1 MKTTIITAAILALT
15 TSAAMAGP
23 NATQQIAAMPNGAL
37 KSALTEL
44 NNEDQ
49 RLVDGH
55 YDAETGTLTLY
66 TQDMKAGSDG
76 NISRRAVV
84 VDGIIAAQGETG
96 AAGADG
102 KDGAD
107 GTNGRGG
114 IDGRDG
120 QDFDA
125 SAHRAALAS
134 STALGGLQFTSLS
147 EGQQGWAAGIGGQ
160 YEGDVAFAVGANY
173 GVTDSVT
180 AYASIAATVDGD
192 GLSAF
197 VGMSGRF

>member
-1 MKTTIITAAILALT
+1 MKTTIITAAIMALT

-23 NATQQIAAMPNGAL
+23 NASQMIGKLPAGAVRDAINEVNL
-37 KSALTEL
+37 
-44 NNEDQ
+44 EDQ
-49 RLVDGH
+49 RLTDGH
-55 YDAETGTLTLY
+55 YNADTGVLTLY

-84 VDGIIAAQGETG
+84 VDGIIAAQGE
-96 AAGADG
+96 AG

-107 GTNGRGG
+107 GTNGRDG

-134 STALGGLQFTSLS
+134 STALGGLQFQSLS
-147 EGQQGWAAGIGGQ
+147 KGQQGWAAGIGGQ

-173 GVTDSVT
+173 GVTNNVT

-197 VGMSGRF
+197 LGMSGRF

>member
-1 MKTTIITAAILALT
+1 MKTTIITAAIMALT

-49 RLVDGH
+49 RLTDGH
-55 YDAETGTLTLY
+55 YNADTGTLTLF
-66 TQDMKAGSDG
+66 TEDMKAGADG
-76 NISRRAVV
+76 DISRRAVV
-84 VDGIIAAQGETG
+84 VDGIIAAQGE
-96 AAGADG
+96 AG

-107 GTNGRGG
+107 GANGRDG

-160 YEGDVAFAVGANY
+160 YEGDVALAVGANY
-173 GVTDSVT
+173 GVTDDVT

>member
-1 MKTTIITAAILALT
+1 MKTTIITAAIMALT

-23 NATQQIAAMPNGAL
+23 NASQMIDKLPAGAVRDAINEVNL
-37 KSALTEL
+37 
-44 NNEDQ
+44 EDQ

-55 YDAETGTLTLY
+55 YNAETGALTLF
-66 TQDMKAGSDG
+66 TEDMKAGTDG

-102 KDGAD
+102 KDG
-107 GTNGRGG
+107 TNGHDGQNG
-114 IDGRDG
+114 ADGRDG

-134 STALGGLQFTSLS
+134 STALGGLQFQSLS

-197 VGMSGRF
+197 IGMSGRF

>member
-1 MKTTIITAAILALT
+1 MKTTIITAAIMALT

-49 RLVDGH
+49 RLTDGH
-55 YDAETGTLTLY
+55 YDAETGTLTLF
-66 TQDMKAGSDG
+66 TEDMKAGSDG

-84 VDGIIAAQGETG
+84 VDGIIAARGETG

-102 KDGAD
+102 KDG
-107 GTNGRGG
+107 TNGRDG

-134 STALGGLQFTSLS
+134 STALGGLQFQSLS

-173 GVTDSVT
+173 GVTDNVT

-197 VGMSGRF
+197 VGISGTFR

>member
-1 MKTTIITAAILALT
+1 MKTTFITAAIMALT

-23 NATQQIAAMPNGAL
+23 NASQMIGKLPAGAVRDAINEVNL
-37 KSALTEL
+37 
-44 NNEDQ
+44 EDQ

-55 YDAETGTLTLY
+55 YNAETGVLTLY
-66 TQDMKAGSDG
+66 TQDMRAGSDG

-84 VDGIIAAQGETG
+84 VDGIIAAQGE
-96 AAGADG
+96 AG
-102 KDGAD
+102 KDGA
-107 GTNGRGG
+107 
-114 IDGRDG
+114 DGRDG

-134 STALGGLQFTSLS
+134 STALGGLQFQSLS

-173 GVTDSVT
+173 GVTDSVA

-197 VGMSGRF
+197 IGISGTFR